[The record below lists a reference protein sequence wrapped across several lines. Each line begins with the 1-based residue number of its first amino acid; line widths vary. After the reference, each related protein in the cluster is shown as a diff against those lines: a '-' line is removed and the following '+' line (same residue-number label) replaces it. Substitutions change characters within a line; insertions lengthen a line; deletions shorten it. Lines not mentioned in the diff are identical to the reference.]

1 MDSVKRVF
9 YIKIVL
15 FAGLLLASVSRL
27 WLPLVGYLNRVFLR
41 HKKGA
46 SSGILSQ
53 ENNHTNSKCI
63 EPETESEVSYS
74 ESFRHGD
81 SGYTNIASETS
92 DYSSIG
98 SQENVRIDSND
109 TEPEGEA
116 EPGYSEVFSGEDV
129 GHDVLDEIDSETPKF
144 EFKFRFPTYEEISR
158 FNVGSADS
166 VSLESTAPST
176 STSKYEFFSGK
187 SFSHFLEEPE
197 AVSFTVKELYIESNN
212 HSIESIPN
220 IEKDS
225 MQQNSLKEAV
235 HEKAS
240 ETSEVPEKLGGRT
253 SVEDTHSGG
262 GQLEEP
268 ENDFSGEENVV
279 DDKFLSEKD
288 FIASDSDLE
297 DSVCSSSLMSQFGA
311 STSDLFLSEK
321 DFEGTNEGV
330 DVELTEEDLESED
343 RDSQNL
349 DIGYEPED
357 FDGEDSDILEELQ
370 KLEESDMPKSDRQ
383 NSEKFYK
390 DGFHGDR
397 NSKDE
402 DFGGNDEKQM
412 DGKPNSKDS
421 SEWDS
426 EDSNELESLWEHQD
440 LIEQLKMELKKVR
453 ATGLP
458 TILEES
464 ECPKMIEDLKPWK
477 IDEKFQHADRIG
489 EVHKFYKSYRERM
502 RKFDILNYQ
511 KMYAIGVLRSKD
523 GRDHSFSSRKS
534 SAPGITSLLSQTFRL
549 SKHKKSELDPT
560 MKFIRDLRCDLE
572 VVYVGQLCLSWEIL
586 HWQYEKAL
594 ELWDSDPYGLHPYNE
609 VAGEFQ
615 QFQVLL
621 QRFIENE
628 PFQGPRVENYAKNRC
643 VMRNLLQVP
652 VIRGDKKKERRG
664 KDDGA
669 NAITIDIVIEILEE
683 SMRIIWKFI
692 RADKDASTVLILP
705 CRRDSR
711 GVDQLQDP
719 ADSRLLM
726 EVRTD
731 IQKKEKKLR
740 DMLKSG
746 NCILKKFQK
755 NEEDNIDH
763 HYFFCQVDM
772 KLVSRVLNMAR
783 ITTDQLLWCRSKLN
797 QIRFVNRKMQVEPSI
812 LLFPC

>member
-27 WLPLVGYLNRVFLR
+27 WISLFGYLNRVFLR
-41 HKKGA
+41 HKKGS

-53 ENNHTNSKCI
+53 ENNQTNSKCI
-63 EPETESEVSYS
+63 EPEAASEVSYS
-74 ESFRHGD
+74 ESFSHGD
-81 SGYTNIASETS
+81 TGYNNIASETS
-92 DYSSIG
+92 DYSNIR

-129 GHDVLDEIDSETPKF
+129 GHDGLDEIDSETPKF
-144 EFKFRFPTYEEISR
+144 EFKFRFPTYEESSR
-158 FNVGSADS
+158 FNVGSGDS

-176 STSKYEFFSGK
+176 STNKYEFFSGK

-197 AVSFTVKELYIESNN
+197 AVSFTVKELHIESNN

-220 IEKDS
+220 IERDS
-225 MQQNSLKEAV
+225 MQQNSLKEVV

-240 ETSEVPEKLGGRT
+240 ETSEVSEKLEGRT
-253 SVEDTHSGG
+253 SVEDAHSGG
-262 GQLEEP
+262 GQLEKP
-268 ENDFSGEENVV
+268 ENDFSGEENVTV

-297 DSVCSSSLMSQFGA
+297 DSVCSSSLLSQFGA

-321 DFEGTNEGV
+321 DFEGTNEGEDV
-330 DVELTEEDLESED
+330 DLTEGDLESVD
-343 RDSQNL
+343 IDSQNL

-402 DFGGNDEKQM
+402 DFGGNDQKQI
-412 DGKPNSKDS
+412 DGKLNSKDS

-426 EDSNELESLWEHQD
+426 EDSNELESLWEHQE

-464 ECPKMIEDLKPWK
+464 ECPKIIEDLKPWK

-523 GRDHSFSSRKS
+523 GHDHSFSSRKS
-534 SAPGITSLLSQTFRL
+534 SAPAITSLLSQSFRL

-572 VVYVGQLCLSWEIL
+572 MVYVGQLCLSWEIL

-594 ELWDSDPYGLHPYNE
+594 ELWESDPSGLHPYNE

-628 PFQGPRVENYAKNRC
+628 PFQGPRVENYVENRC

-652 VIRGDKKKERRG
+652 VIRGDRKKERRG
-664 KDDGA
+664 RDDG
-669 NAITIDIVIEILEE
+669 AITIDIVIEILEE

-692 RADKDASTVLILP
+692 RADKDASTLILP
-705 CRRDSR
+705 SRRDTR
-711 GVDQLQDP
+711 VDHQLQDP
-719 ADSRLLM
+719 ADSMLLM

-740 DMLKSG
+740 DILKSG
-746 NCILKKFQK
+746 NCMLKKFQK
-755 NEEDNIDH
+755 HQDEYNIDH

-772 KLVSRVLNMAR
+772 KLVSRVLNMHR
-783 ITTDQLLWCRSKLN
+783 ITTDQLVWCRGKLS
-797 QIRFVNRKMQVEPSI
+797 QIRFVNRKMHVESPSI